1 MSSIRGI
8 QFPSEQQ
15 IISCISR
22 PVKDHLGLTMG
33 PELTE
38 KLINTIAKLFAD
50 RTVYLAEIN
59 VTLGEILILPQF
71 RISPF
76 IDVTSSLQLL
86 NRYLNQCGIQIT

>member
-1 MSSIRGI
+1 MAIASIR
-8 QFPSEQQ
+8 FPSEQQ

-50 RTVYLAEIN
+50 RAVYLAEIN
-59 VTLGEILILPQF
+59 MILGEMLISPQF

-86 NRYLNQCGIQIT
+86 NRYVNQCGT